1 MKALLKCRVNGWV
14 FIAFTL
20 LYFAVIAV
28 TGFFTSL
35 SIIGYT
41 YSSLTNVTERE
52 DGYADAVYTY
62 TVEGEPHTYTREIS
76 AVTSALAPVA
86 ETVFYFREYPD
97 TQTEAL
103 NIVIYPIFIVI
114 LGSAFSGVIKFAQT
128 KLDDK
133 SPRLGEFRAPTV
145 ITLVSLIPA
154 VFLTVRTCNLY
165 TSAQSDLVLAKK
177 SVVSGGAL
185 LINIGLILLMWGICS
200 KVREYRLKAKDKNT
214 ASE

>member
-62 TVEGEPHTYTREIS
+62 TVEGEPFTYTREIM
-76 AVTSALAPVA
+76 AVASGLAPAA
-86 ETVFYFREYPD
+86 ETVFYFREFPD

-114 LGSAFSGVIKFAQT
+114 LGSAFSAVIKFAQT
-128 KLDDK
+128 KLNDK
-133 SPRLGEFRAPTV
+133 SARLGEFRIPAV
-145 ITLVSLIPA
+145 ITLLSLIPA
-154 VFLTVRTCNLY
+154 VILTILTCHMY
-165 TSAQSDLVLAKK
+165 TSAKSDLAMAKK
-177 SVVSGGAL
+177 SIISGGAL

>member
-14 FIAFTL
+14 FIAFSF

-41 YSSLTNVTERE
+41 YSSLTNVTERD

-62 TVEGEPHTYTREIS
+62 TVEGEPYTYTREIA
-76 AVTSALAPVA
+76 AVTSGLAPAA
-86 ETVFYFREYPD
+86 ETVFYFREFPG

-133 SPRLGEFRAPTV
+133 SARLGEFRIPTV
-145 ITLVSLIPA
+145 ITLLSLVPTII
-154 VFLTVRTCNLY
+154 FTIRTCHLY
-165 TSAQSDLVLAKK
+165 TSAEGDLALAKK
-177 SVVSGGAL
+177 SVISGGAL

-200 KVREYRLKAKDKNT
+200 KVREYRLKAKDEET